1 MNVKRFNALMKGIAC
16 IVITALMISGCSF
29 FQEII
34 GTEKKASMGKGAT
47 YPQYEADFDEFADA
61 VFAGLVSM
69 DQLTLRSMV
78 LDEEKFG
85 IQEAQS
91 SWGDFSEDTEKEE
104 WEYIEDLVD
113 ILDEYD
119 YDDLTRGQR
128 ITLDMLR
135 GFLVG
140 TLSLKDCPDFYD
152 PLNPYRGNHQFFAYS
167 LDTYQIE
174 DKDDLDMYIE
184 LVKDIEAYVEGMCEY
199 ERKRADDGLF
209 MRDDYADMVIE
220 DCNEIID
227 NDAEDFLSGF
237 EQRIEEFD
245 WLDEE
250 ERDEYI
256 KKNREYVKD
265 HVIPAYRLIV
275 DTLEDLKGKGKDGYG
290 LARYD
295 GSKEYY
301 AEIVRSETGTSMSVD
316 EVFEMLEEEALKSS
330 GEMMAVISS
339 VDYDLL
345 TDSFSVYTSPK
356 AIIDNN
362 IEKMEGLFPDLPDAP
377 DELYTVKEMPKS
389 IARFAAGMYNLPQ
402 VDDPWDNVFYISDN
416 SSEGLDLYEVVSHE
430 CIPGHL
436 YQTTYFL
443 TSDTEN
449 LPLRYLLSAFGEG
462 LGTEEGW
469 TTYIEGI
476 SYRMAGLPETEARY
490 VELFYEYLYA
500 WMSMLDI
507 GVNYYGW
514 TMEEAIEYFSDL
526 GMDNFFE
533 VTESEME
540 NVDTMPGMYLSYT
553 VGKIELKKMI
563 ERAKDK
569 LGDKY
574 SDIEFRRFYLE
585 TGPCT
590 FDILNREMD
599 EWMKGF

>member
-1 MNVKRFNALMKGIAC
+1 
-16 IVITALMISGCSF
+16 
-29 FQEII
+29 
-34 GTEKKASMGKGAT
+34 
-47 YPQYEADFDEFADA
+47 
-61 VFAGLVSM
+61 
-69 DQLTLRSMV
+69 
-78 LDEEKFG
+78 
-85 IQEAQS
+85 
-91 SWGDFSEDTEKEE
+91 
-104 WEYIEDLVD
+104 
-113 ILDEYD
+113 
-119 YDDLTRGQR
+119 
-128 ITLDMLR
+128 
-135 GFLVG
+135 
-140 TLSLKDCPDFYD
+140 
-152 PLNPYRGNHQFFAYS
+152 
-167 LDTYQIE
+167 
-174 DKDDLDMYIE
+174 
-184 LVKDIEAYVEGMCEY
+184 
-199 ERKRADDGLF
+199 
-209 MRDDYADMVIE
+209 
-220 DCNEIID
+220 
-227 NDAEDFLSGF
+227 
-237 EQRIEEFD
+237 
-245 WLDEE
+245 
-250 ERDEYI
+250 
-256 KKNREYVKD
+256 
-265 HVIPAYRLIV
+265 
-275 DTLEDLKGKGKDGYG
+275 
-290 LARYD
+290 
-295 GSKEYY
+295 
-301 AEIVRSETGTSMSVD
+301 
-316 EVFEMLEEEALKSS
+316 
-330 GEMMAVISS
+330 
-339 VDYDLL
+339 
-345 TDSFSVYTSPK
+345 
-356 AIIDNN
+356 
-362 IEKMEGLFPDLPDAP
+362 
-377 DELYTVKEMPKS
+377 
-389 IARFAAGMYNLPQ
+389 MYNLPQ
-402 VDDPWDNVFYISDN
+402 VADPWDNVFYISDN

-469 TTYIEGI
+469 TTYVEGI